1 MTYKTFCLKCEE
13 ERRIKQG
20 DIEEIEENNL
30 NNDVIKGEMKFY
42 YGESSKTA
50 FERGVQ
56 HEKDY
61 VSKLDDSHMYKHF
74 TEAHGDSDIKD
85 IRFGMTVLR
94 SHPSAFHRQVSE
106 SVLIFR
112 NQNNLNSKSMYDRC
126 VIPRL
131 QVMIGE
137 RTEKEEEAREANDN
151 DDDNENALEI
161 IGNDKRKKRNKGRK
175 RGNAAPPSKKQRPM
189 PNDDSKVDP
198 EVKNLEE
205 VEPIEPKIA
214 SNAMTQNYF
223 SIFNT
228 NSKFKNAP
236 GKVLKKPRVKNV
248 AASKKRK
255 VKFIEGIKSIDKYF
269 STGNEE
275 VAANDHVL

>member
-1 MTYKTFCLKCEE
+1 MT
-13 ERRIKQG
+13 
-20 DIEEIEENNL
+20 
-30 NNDVIKGEMKFY
+30 
-42 YGESSKTA
+42 
-50 FERGVQ
+50 
-56 HEKDY
+56 
-61 VSKLDDSHMYKHF
+61 
-74 TEAHGDSDIKD
+74 
-85 IRFGMTVLR
+85 
-94 SHPSAFHRQVSE
+94 
-106 SVLIFR
+106 
-112 NQNNLNSKSMYDRC
+112 
-126 VIPRL
+126 
-131 QVMIGE
+131 
-137 RTEKEEEAREANDN
+137 
-151 DDDNENALEI
+151 
-161 IGNDKRKKRNKGRK
+161 KKRNHKGRK

-189 PNDDSKVDP
+189 PNDDYKVDP

-228 NSKFKNAP
+228 SSKFKNAP

-275 VAANDHVL
+275 VEANDHVL